1 MAPAGPTRVDP
12 VDDRHDPEGRG
23 DERQMLAQWLDVQ
36 RQTVFIKVAG
46 LDEDQATRRLVGS
59 PLTTCSGIV
68 RHLRYVE
75 RWWFRQVLEGEEL
88 APPEPADQ
96 PDAPFRV
103 PPGVRLADLLADY
116 LAEYRHSEQIFAS
129 WDLDAVAR
137 NPSRPVSCRWV
148 MVHMI
153 EETAR
158 HNGHLDILREL
169 LDGTT
174 GY

>member
-1 MAPAGPTRVDP
+1 V
-12 VDDRHDPEGRG
+12 
-23 DERQMLAQWLDVQ
+23 
-36 RQTVFIKVAG
+36 
-46 LDEDQATRRLVGS
+46 
-59 PLTTCSGIV
+59 TTCAGVV

-96 PDAPFRV
+96 PDAQFRV
-103 PPGVRLADLLADY
+103 LPGVRLADLLADY
-116 LAEYRHSEQIFAS
+116 LAEYRNSEQAFARF
-129 WDLDAVAR
+129 DLDAVAR
-137 NPSRPVSCRWV
+137 NPRRPVSCRWV

-158 HNGHLDILREL
+158 HNGHLDILREP